1 MFCVCVVAIIKI
13 VLYNLPTTQKG
24 TQRKR
29 KKSKKCDIDFNTFFP
44 FVQKNSGVRM
54 QYCYLFCDDYEQ

>member
-24 TQRKR
+24 KREKNRKNVILI
-29 KKSKKCDIDFNTFFP
+29 STHFFP
-44 FVQKNSGVRM
+44 FVQKNIGVRM